1 MSEGMEI
8 IYSDVEFA
16 RHRSLRKKN
25 VVRISAWV
33 TIIAILPWT
42 LFALM
47 QGMLFLAGMN
57 TLQLTCAALALILCG
72 RGRINAAAHLLLISL
87 IAYITIGTIDI
98 EGLGEGRV
106 NYGHN
111 WLLVIAM
118 GMLMALY
125 DARRSVTLAYLGV
138 CGLIYAAIGLKWFE
152 LAPREPIP
160 AALQTIYPEVTML
173 PIFIVVI
180 LLTGVFVADIRRAEQ
195 LLAMAN
201 NKLESLIEN
210 MLPQPIAERLRREG
224 RSFADGI
231 EECSVLF
238 ADIVNFTPL
247 AASMPPDKLV
257 DLLNRL
263 FGRFDDLAESFGVE
277 KIKTIGDAYMAAS
290 GLPNRRSDHAEIL
303 ARFALAMRESVSE
316 FPGLA
321 LRIGINSGPVVA
333 GVIGKK
339 RYIYDMWGDAV
350 NMAERM
356 ESYGIPDSIQ
366 VTRSTHDLIAD
377 KFELVELGRLD
388 VKGRRGVEAF
398 QLVRERS
405 LAPA

>member
-1 MSEGMEI
+1 MSDGLEI
-8 IYSDVEFA
+8 VYSDVEFA
-16 RHRSLRKKN
+16 RHRSQRKKN
-25 VVRISAWV
+25 VVCISAWI
-33 TIIAILPWT
+33 TIIAIVPWSI
-42 LFALM
+42 FAMLK
-47 QGMLFLAGMN
+47 GMMFLVGLN
-57 TLQLTCAALALILCG
+57 VLQIAMGALALVLCQ
-72 RGRINAAAHLLLISL
+72 RGRVNPAAHILTISL
-87 IAYITIGTIDI
+87 IAYITIGIGDT
-98 EGLGEGRV
+98 EGFGNERV

-125 DARRSVTLAYLGV
+125 DARRSVTLAYLGI
-138 CGLIYAAIGLKWFE
+138 CTLIYAAIGLKWFE

-160 AALQTIYPEVTML
+160 QDLLAIYPEVTML
-173 PIFIVVI
+173 PIFIAVI
-180 LLTGVFVADIRRAEQ
+180 LITRVFITDIRRAEQ
-195 LLAMAN
+195 LLALAN

-238 ADIVNFTPL
+238 ADIVDFTPL
-247 AASMPPDKLV
+247 SARMPPQQLV

-277 KIKTIGDAYMAAS
+277 KIKTIGDAYMAAA
-290 GLPNRRSDHAEIL
+290 GLPNRRSDHAEVL
-303 ARFALAMRESVSE
+303 ARFALAMRDSIGE
-316 FPGLA
+316 FPGLS

-356 ESYGIPDSIQ
+356 ESHGMPDSIQ

-377 KFELVELGRLD
+377 RFELIALGKLD
-388 VKGRRGVEAF
+388 VKGRGGVEAF
-398 QLVRERS
+398 HLVRERTYS
-405 LAPA
+405 PA